1 MAFPDDTG
9 GGYGDGAGRP
19 PAGALRIGDRE
30 RDEVMRVLHDA
41 FAQGRITREELDERL
56 DATLAARTEEDLRR
70 VTADLLPDV
79 RADFRPGF
87 RAAAPLPGS
96 PYPGHHHHRHGFP
109 AAWGPYGAARG
120 PYAAAWGR
128 PPYTA
133 PWGAAWGAPRGAH
146 WAGARRARGGP
157 PVLPLVA
164 AVVLVVAFVSGFAWP
179 LFLVAKLL
187 FLAWLVTTVLGLARH
202 RHRPRRSRIGP

>member
-96 PYPGHHHHRHGFP
+96 PYPGRHHHRHGFP

-120 PYAAAWGR
+120 PYA
-128 PPYTA
+128 A

>member
-9 GGYGDGAGRP
+9 GGRGGGAGRRP

-79 RADFRPGF
+79 RAGF
-87 RAAAPLPGS
+87 RNAAPLPGS
-96 PYPGHHHHRHGFP
+96 PYPGHHRHGFP

-120 PYAAAWGR
+120 PYAA
-128 PPYTA
+128 

-146 WAGARRARGGP
+146 WAGVRRARGGP

-187 FLAWLVTTVLGLARH
+187 FLAWLVTTVLRLARH

>member
-9 GGYGDGAGRP
+9 GGRGGGAGRP

-79 RADFRPGF
+79 RADLGTGF
-87 RAAAPLPGS
+87 RTAAPLPGS

-128 PPYTA
+128 PYA
-133 PWGAAWGAPRGAH
+133 AAWRAPGAAH

-202 RHRPRRSRIGP
+202 RHRHRPRRSRIGP

>member
-9 GGYGDGAGRP
+9 GGRGGGAGRA

-70 VTADLLPDV
+70 VTADLLPDF
-79 RADFRPGF
+79 RADFRN
-87 RAAAPLPGS
+87 AAPLPGS

-120 PYAAAWGR
+120 PYAA
-128 PPYTA
+128 
-133 PWGAAWGAPRGAH
+133 PWEAAWSAHRGAH

-157 PVLPLVA
+157 PILPLVA